1 MQLKKLL
8 ALLLAGIMIFSLAAC
23 GSDDPTVDEPDDT
36 PSSSEPEKDDTPT
49 MALNP
54 LTGEYTL
61 DPAEK
66 GKKPVAIMI
75 NNVSVAQKVQ
85 SGISSADVVFETEVE
100 GGITRLLAVFSDVS
114 KVGKIG
120 TLRSLRVPYAD
131 IACGM
136 NALLFYH
143 GMDEDYCRPHVRS
156 IGVTYTEISNSK
168 YCYRENNGL
177 AYEHRLYTSG
187 EQVAQLIADKGLNT
201 EGSTEPWLNFSDK
214 ADKTAAG
221 TTVANAAT
229 VKFNGANSTKFV
241 YDATAKK
248 YIRTK
253 NGTPFVDLGS
263 GTNELFTNVFV
274 LTTTISNYPDGYHRR
289 VDFTGG
295 SGYYI
300 SAGGAT
306 EIKWTKGASANGFSF
321 TTVDG
326 QPLTVNQG
334 NSFVCISAGTVAFE

>member
-1 MQLKKLL
+1 MTLKKLL
-8 ALLLAGIMIFSLAAC
+8 ALLLAGIMLFTLSAC
-23 GSDDPTVDEPDDT
+23 GGADNPTVDEPDDGT
-36 PSSSEPEKDDTPT
+36 SSQPAEDNTSKF
-49 MALNP
+49 AVNP
-54 LTGEYTL
+54 LTGEQTL
-61 DPAEK
+61 DPAAA

-136 NALLFYH
+136 DALLFYH
-143 GMDEDYCRPHVRS
+143 GMDEDYCRPHVKS
-156 IGVTYTEISNSK
+156 IDLTYTAIDNAK
-168 YCYRENNGL
+168 YCNREENGL

-187 EQVAQLIADKGLNT
+187 DRVAQLIADKGLDDS
-201 EGSTEPWLNFSDK
+201 GSTTPWLSFSSS

-221 TTVANAAT
+221 ATAANKAI
-229 VKFNGANSTKFV
+229 VKFTNSNATHFV
-241 YDATAKK
+241 YDAAEKK

-253 NGTPFVDLGS
+253 NGDPYIDY
-263 GTNELFTNVFV
+263 GTNTKELFTNVFV
-274 LTTTISNYPDGYHRR
+274 LHTTISNYSDGYHKK

-295 SGYYI
+295 NGYYI

-306 EIKWTKGASANGFSF
+306 EIKWSKGASENNFVF
-321 TTVDG
+321 TTLDG
-326 QPLTVNQG
+326 KALTVNQG